1 MKENLFLLQDLLELK
16 KKTILQIYDFSIK
29 NVYID
34 KFADIVHEYNNTH
47 CRTIKLRPVI
57 VDVKLS
63 AYKGFG
69 IKNNDKDS
77 VGLNTC

>member
-1 MKENLFLLQDLLELK
+1 M
-16 KKTILQIYDFSIK
+16 
-29 NVYID
+29 YID

-47 CRTIKLRPVI
+47 CRTIKLRPVT